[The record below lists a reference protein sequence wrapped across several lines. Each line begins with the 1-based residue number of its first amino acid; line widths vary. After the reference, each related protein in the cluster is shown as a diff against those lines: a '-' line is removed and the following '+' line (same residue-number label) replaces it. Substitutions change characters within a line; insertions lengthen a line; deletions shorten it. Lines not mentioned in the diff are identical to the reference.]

1 MLRRLGAGLL
11 LLALGAAAGA
21 GFVLLRA
28 LERPYRGYRSASVL
42 LTVPPRSSSGAIFRA
57 LEEGGVL
64 LDRRLGTAALRLF
77 HRGRTL
83 KAGEYR
89 FEGPRSPRQ
98 VVGALV
104 EGKVVVHRVT
114 VPEGLTAAE
123 TFALFSERG
132 LGAPADFAALFDR
145 PAEVEGVPPGAPT
158 LEGFLFPATYDF
170 TRPLSARDVVSRLTR
185 EFARR
190 LPAGYEG
197 RARARALSVLSA
209 VTLASLIEKETAL
222 ADERPLVSAV
232 YNNRLARGML
242 LQADPTTVYALKRRG
257 LWDGSLTS
265 ASLALDDPYNTYVR
279 PGLPPGPIASPGL
292 ASLEAAV
299 APAAVDYLFFVA
311 RGDGSHRFAADADG
325 HLRNVALWRRA
336 QRQERQAARPEA
348 RERRAR

>member
-1 MLRRLGAGLL
+1 MLRRLAAGLL
-11 LLALGAAAGA
+11 LLLVGAAAGG

-28 LERPYRGYRSASVL
+28 LDSPYRAYRSRSVL
-42 LTVPPRSSSGAIFRA
+42 LTVPPGSSSAAIFLA

-64 LDRRLGTAALRLF
+64 RDRRLGAAALRLF

-98 VVGALV
+98 VVAALV

-114 VPEGLTAAE
+114 VPEGLTAE
-123 TFALFSERG
+123 EIFALFSARG
-132 LGAPADFAALFDR
+132 LGAAADYAALFDR
-145 PAEVEGVPPGAPT
+145 PAEMEGVPAEAPS

-170 TRPLSARDVVSRLTR
+170 TRPLTARDVVARLTR

-190 LPAGYEG
+190 LPAAYE
-197 RARARALSVLSA
+197 ARARERALTVLQA

-257 LWDGSLTS
+257 LWGGSLTH

-311 RGDGSHRFAADADG
+311 KGDGSHRFATDASG
-325 HLRNVALWRRA
+325 HLQNVALWRKA
-336 QRQERQAARPEA
+336 QREERKGTRPSPP
-348 RERRAR
+348 ERRAR